1 MRFGCDIL
9 LGLVLRGLG
18 LRVESPNSIRVT
30 YSWRIPEAECTQ
42 EDEKESRSW
51 LCCCETHFRG
61 PSERTSAVS
70 NTSVSASVRQG
81 SCGGIRTQ
89 LTYSYTRYNYSQ
101 SERLYIDFHHHHRQ
115 LTKTLEVPRFRQ
127 SHHQKP
133 TCHHQQQQ
141 KS

>member
-1 MRFGCDIL
+1 MRFGCGIL

-30 YSWRIPEAECTQ
+30 YSWHIPEAECTQ
-42 EDEKESRSW
+42 DDEKESRSW

-81 SCGGIRTQ
+81 SCGAIRTQ
-89 LTYSYTRYNYSQ
+89 LTYSYTRYIPRAN
-101 SERLYIDFHHHHRQ
+101 DCV
-115 LTKTLEVPRFRQ
+115 LTFTI
-127 SHHQKP
+127 
-133 TCHHQQQQ
+133 TIAN
-141 KS
+141 